1 MRMLKTMAVAAAA
14 GTFALAG
21 SADAAGTKRVVV
33 ERSVQSYDFRVDC
46 SRFGP
51 HAFDNVVQGT
61 QRAQVTDI
69 VASDGTV
76 LQTVIH
82 LTFIETDTNSV
93 TGTSLG
99 LKAAVRE
106 VLDYSTNTRTMTGN
120 VALGT
125 RPGGGTYIQETG
137 RIIMTL
143 DTYEVSFVAGPHD
156 AFFAGGIDP
165 TVCSALAKA

>member
-1 MRMLKTMAVAAAA
+1 MRMLKTMAAAAA
-14 GTFALAG
+14 IGTFALAG

-33 ERSVQSYDFRVDC
+33 ERSVQAYDFKVDC
-46 SRFGP
+46 GEFGP
-51 HAFDNVVQGT
+51 YGFDNIVKGT
-61 QRAQVTDI
+61 QRAQVTDV
-69 VASDGTV
+69 VAGDGTV

-106 VLDYSTNTRTMTGN
+106 VLDYSANTRTMTGK

-137 RIIMTL
+137 RIVMTL
-143 DTYEVSFVAGPHD
+143 DTYEASFVAGPHD

-165 TVCSALAKA
+165 AVCAALAEA

>member
-1 MRMLKTMAVAAAA
+1 MKMLKTMAAAAVA

-21 SADAAGTKRVVV
+21 QAGAADTKRVVV

-46 SRFGP
+46 SEFGP
-51 HAFDNVVQGT
+51 HEFENVVEGT

-69 VASDGTV
+69 VAADGTV

-106 VLDYSTNTRTMTGN
+106 VLDWSTNTRTMTGK

-125 RPGGGTYIQETG
+125 RPGGGPYIQEVG
-137 RIIMTL
+137 RIVMTI
-143 DTYEVSFVAGPHD
+143 DTHETSFVAGPHD

-165 TVCSALAKA
+165 AVCNALAQA

>member
-1 MRMLKTMAVAAAA
+1 MKMLRTMAAAAAA

-21 SADAAGTKRVVV
+21 SAAAADTKRVVV
-33 ERSVQSYDFRVDC
+33 ERSVQSYDFRIDC
-46 SRFGP
+46 SEFGP
-51 HAFDNVVQGT
+51 HDFENVVQGT

-69 VASDGTV
+69 VATDGTV
-76 LQTVIH
+76 LQTVVH

-106 VLDYSTNTRTMTGN
+106 VLDWSTNTRTMTGK

-137 RIIMTL
+137 RIVMTI
-143 DTYEVSFVAGPHD
+143 DTHETSFVAGPHD
-156 AFFAGGIDP
+156 AFFTGGIDP
-165 TVCSALAKA
+165 TVCAALAEA